1 MKVLS
6 QSKSNNMYACDCNNK
21 GVSKCKGCEDKN
33 ITVVKIKNIYKSQ
46 NKKNK

>member
-1 MKVLS
+1 MKILS
-6 QSKSNNMYACDCNNK
+6 QSKTNTIYACDCNSK

-33 ITVVKIKNIYKSQ
+33 ATIIPAKNIYKSQ